1 MTLGPMALVAMTL
14 VPMAQPRPVRCLPAR
29 CFPARPYPL
38 AAPYPLTAPH
48 LLAPRPQTAAPRYLA
63 SPPRRATAS
72 RSGRGTA
79 ERAGRG
85 PLGPSVH
92 PVQRPVC
99 RASSRWPVP
108 PQDAGTRP
116 PPATTLLAATV
127 SSATHAKRDRE
138 CPGTDSAAAAEPG
151 FTRSGGTRFP
161 GPASGA
167 FPLAGGRKATIAA
180 TGRAREEVR
189 AASVVLL
196 PCVPSSVAVAR
207 GRIGA
212 ELHRA
217 GLSTTAMADA
227 ALVTSELLSNA
238 ILHARPLPDACIRV
252 SWILSAT
259 AVEII
264 VSDGGSATRPRASRP
279 SVSSIGGR
287 GLGIVEHLCS
297 RWGVRADER
306 GTTVWA
312 VVPASRDGSAGPGG
326 GGPGGRAAAAGQP
339 MGGPAAAEGAT
350 RRMDRAGRIMDSGP
364 SRANRTKHA
373 TGQPAAQAAVIAQ

>member
-1 MTLGPMALVAMTL
+1 MLNGIASAPGLI
-14 VPMAQPRPVRCLPAR
+14 QPLPPSPDS
-29 CFPARPYPL
+29 PA
-38 AAPYPLTAPH
+38 
-48 LLAPRPQTAAPRYLA
+48 
-63 SPPRRATAS
+63 
-72 RSGRGTA
+72 
-79 ERAGRG
+79 
-85 PLGPSVH
+85 
-92 PVQRPVC
+92 
-99 RASSRWPVP
+99 
-108 PQDAGTRP
+108 
-116 PPATTLLAATV
+116 
-127 SSATHAKRDRE
+127 
-138 CPGTDSAAAAEPG
+138 PGAPG
-151 FTRSGGTRFP
+151 FP
-161 GPASGA
+161 D
-167 FPLAGGRKATIAA
+167 PLAGHSRSQEEGRRLSRPR
-180 TGRAREEVR
+180 GGARGEVR

-212 ELHRA
+212 ELRRA

-279 SVSSIGGR
+279 SLSSIGGR

-297 RWGVRADER
+297 SWGVRADER

-312 VVPASRDGSAGPGG
+312 VVPASRGGSAGPGG

-339 MGGPAAAEGAT
+339 MGGPAGAEGAT
-350 RRMDRAGRIMDSGP
+350 RRMNRAGRALDGAGRSMDHA
-364 SRANRTKHA
+364 SRSIDHASRSINTGLSRPKGTKHA
-373 TGQPAAQAAVIAQ
+373 TGGPLPRQRSSHHKHV